1 MHNVKE
7 DEELHVVTPDE
18 PGILGRVLGT
28 LANGGINLR
37 ALSVSTRDGQGHFL
51 LLTANNLKA
60 SRALKALGFKVTSS
74 KVITVE
80 ITDRI
85 GAGAEI
91 GALLGNAA
99 VDIRYCYGST
109 SSGSGKALLVFQTSD
124 NRVAYDTL
132 K

>member
-1 MHNVKE
+1 MQHIKE
-7 DEELHVVTPDE
+7 DEELEVTTPDE

-37 ALSVSTRDGQGHFL
+37 ALSVSTRNDQGHFR
-51 LLTANNLKA
+51 LLTTNSLKA
-60 SRALKALGFKVTSS
+60 AKALKTLGFKVQTA
-74 KVITVE
+74 KVVVVE
-80 ITDRI
+80 VSDRI

-99 VDIRYCYGST
+99 VNVRYCYGST
-109 SSGSGKALLVFQTSD
+109 SAGAGKALLVFQTSD
-124 NRVAYDTL
+124 NKTAIETL